1 MSAAPADTTLPPG
14 ISSATALRGANRARC
29 DVVVVGSGA
38 GGAVLAAGLAEAGF
52 AVIVVEEGGAYTK
65 ADFDLQEGTAYPR
78 LYQDRGTR
86 ATADMAITVLQ
97 GRNVGGSTTVN
108 WTTCYRTPERIL
120 AHWRAHHGLALDAAT
135 LAPHF
140 EAVEKRLSIATWPE
154 ANANRN
160 NQALLRGARKLGWQA
175 DSTRRNV
182 KGCANS
188 GYCGVG
194 CPVDGKQ
201 AMHVTYLQDLVAAG
215 GRIVADCRAERV
227 VTSAD
232 GGRARGLEC
241 VANDRDTSRPTGATL
256 EIEAKV
262 VVAAG
267 GAINTPA
274 LLLRSG
280 LRDGPVGRRTF
291 LHPVVG
297 VAGVYADK
305 IEGFYGAPQSAASHQ
320 FVDRGAGK
328 MGFFLEAAP
337 VQPML
342 IAFASN
348 QFGTLLQS
356 TMARLPNISVLIGL
370 AVDGLLPGDDGG
382 VVEVQDNGRVTVDYP
397 IGPALRDCFAEIHQ
411 ALARIHLAAG
421 ATEAFSMHREPVRVR
436 GEADLQA
443 LRDAPHGAH
452 EHGIFTAH
460 QMGGAAMGSDPSR
473 SVVTP
478 ELRHRR
484 VENLFVVD
492 GSVLPTALGVNP
504 SQTIYGLAHLSRATV
519 AKAAAAGGA
528 GGG

>member
-1 MSAAPADTTLPPG
+1 MSAAPTASALADG
-14 ISSATALRGANRARC
+14 ISSAASLSGDTKASC
-29 DVVVVGSGA
+29 DVVIVGSGA
-38 GGAVLAAGLAEAGF
+38 GGAVLAAGLAEAGLS
-52 AVIVVEEGGAYTK
+52 VIVVEEGGAFTK

-108 WTTCYRTPERIL
+108 WTTCYRTPDRIL
-120 AHWRAHHGLALDAAT
+120 AHWRDRHGVPIDSAG

-140 EAVEKRLSIATWPE
+140 DAVEQRLSIATWPE
-154 ANANRN
+154 TNANRN
-160 NQALLRGARKLGWQA
+160 NQALLRGARTLGWQA
-175 DSTRRNV
+175 DATKRNV

-201 AMHVTYLQDLVAAG
+201 AMHVTYLRDLVAAG
-215 GRIVADCRAERV
+215 GKIVADCRADRV
-227 VTSAD
+227 AMSAD
-232 GGRARGLEC
+232 GSRARGVEC
-241 VANDRDTSRPTGATL
+241 VALDRETGRATGATL
-256 EIEAKV
+256 TIEAKV

-280 LRDGPVGRRTF
+280 LRDGPVGKRTF

-297 VAGVYADK
+297 MAGVYADK
-305 IEGFYGAPQSAASHQ
+305 IDGFFGAPQSAASHQ
-320 FVDRGAGK
+320 FIDRGPDK

-348 QFGTLLQS
+348 QFGSVLQS
-356 TMARLPNISVLIGL
+356 TMAKLPNLSVLIGL
-370 AVDGLLPGDDGG
+370 AVDGLLPNDEGG
-382 VVEVQDNGRVTVDYP
+382 TVEVQDNGRIIVDYP
-397 IGPALRDCFAEIHQ
+397 IGPALQECFAAIHQ
-411 ALARIHLAAG
+411 SLAKIHLAAG

-436 GEADLQA
+436 GDADLA
-443 LRDAPHGAH
+443 TLAAAPYGGH

-460 QMGGAAMGSDPSR
+460 QMGGAAMGSDPQR
-473 SVVTP
+473 AVVTP

-484 VENLFVVD
+484 LPNLFVVD

-504 SQTIYGLAHLSRATV
+504 SQTIYGLAHRARPVV
-519 AKAAAAGGA
+519 ANAARVGA
-528 GGG
+528 

>member
-1 MSAAPADTTLPPG
+1 MSATDRSSTLPEG
-14 ISSATALRGANRARC
+14 VSSAASLSGATSARC

-38 GGAVLAAGLAEAGF
+38 GGAVLAAGLAEAGLS
-52 AVIVVEEGGAYTK
+52 VIVIEEGGAYSK

-97 GRNVGGSTTVN
+97 GRNVGGGTTVN
-108 WTTCYRTPERIL
+108 WTTCYRTPDRIL
-120 AHWRAHHGLALDAAT
+120 DHWRANHGLTLDSAS

-140 EAVEKRLSIATWPE
+140 EAVERRLSIATWPE

-160 NQALLRGARKLGWQA
+160 NQTLLRGARKLGWEA
-175 DSTRRNV
+175 ASTRRNV

-201 AMHVTYLQDLVAAG
+201 AMHVTYLRDLVSAG
-215 GRIVADCRAERV
+215 GRIVADCRVERIAS
-227 VTSAD
+227 SAD
-232 GGRARGLEC
+232 GSRARGVEC
-241 VANDRDTSRPTGATL
+241 VALDRETGRATGATL
-256 EIEAKV
+256 QVEAKV
-262 VVAAG
+262 VVASG

-280 LRDGPVGRRTF
+280 QRDGPVGRRTF

-297 VAGVYADK
+297 MAGVYPAK

-320 FVDRGAGK
+320 FIDRGAGK
-328 MGFFLEAAP
+328 MGFFLEAVP

-348 QFGTLLQS
+348 QFGAVLQS
-356 TMARLPNISVLIGL
+356 TMARLPYLGVLIAL
-370 AVDGLLPGDDGG
+370 AVDGLLPHDDGG
-382 VVEVQDNGRVTVDYP
+382 TVDVQDNGRIVVDYP
-397 IGPALRDCFAEIHQ
+397 IRPALQECFAAMHD
-411 ALARIHLAAG
+411 ALARVHLAAG
-421 ATEAFSMHREPVRVR
+421 ATEAFTMHREPVVLR
-436 GEADLQA
+436 GDADLAA
-443 LRDAPHGAH
+443 LAAAPYGGH

-460 QMGGAAMGSDPSR
+460 QMGGAAMGSDPAR

-484 VENLFVVD
+484 LGNLFVVD

-504 SQTIYGLAHLSRATV
+504 SQTIYGLAHRARAAV
-519 AKAAAAGGA
+519 LAAARGA
-528 GGG
+528 G